1 MQCIDGVAL
10 KVLIMH
16 ANLQYIKQ
24 HRTAELLNRG
34 FKVSDKIEPTAEQS
48 DDSPDYEK
56 AQGSLQA
63 DDPLAAIKA
72 LRLEQLAVC
81 RLKTAQEMQRMRDK
95 TQSNKDDAAD

>member
-1 MQCIDGVAL
+1 M
-10 KVLIMH
+10 
-16 ANLQYIKQ
+16 
-24 HRTAELLNRG
+24 
-34 FKVSDKIEPTAEQS
+34 S
-48 DDSPDYEK
+48 DDIEQAKEHADDSLEYEK
-56 AQGSLQA
+56 AQSSLQA

>member
-1 MQCIDGVAL
+1 M
-10 KVLIMH
+10 
-16 ANLQYIKQ
+16 
-24 HRTAELLNRG
+24 
-34 FKVSDKIEPTAEQS
+34 S
-48 DDSPDYEK
+48 DDIEQAKEHADDSLEYEK
-56 AQGSLQA
+56 AQGGLQA